1 MITFD
6 ELIKSKTAEK
16 RLIVNTPSQAQTR
29 NLIDLLCVL
38 NAVRAVYDLP
48 IIINSGFRS
57 AQLNEVVGGANNSA
71 HLHGLAADVV
81 PLHKNM
87 ANFLAIQKLFSKFA
101 ARLGYNSIIIV
112 EKPQPNGLPTWLH
125 LELSKVKPS
134 QVFTIK

>member
-1 MITFD
+1 MIKFE
-6 ELIKSKTAEK
+6 ELLKSKTADA
-16 RLIVNTPSQAQTR
+16 RLIQNVPTQDQTR

-48 IIINSGFRS
+48 ITITSGFRS
-57 AQLNEVVGGANNSA
+57 AQLNAAVGGAKNSA
-71 HLHGLAADVV
+71 HMYGLAADVAPV
-81 PLHKNM
+81 QKNM

-101 ARLGYNSIIIV
+101 ARMGYNSIVIV

-134 QVFTIK
+134 QTFTIK